1 MNITVSYEIGKSQIE
16 NFEGLVSEVFRSVLE
31 IGRELIRE
39 TLEQADETLMENRDR
54 ERYRC
59 KGFQK
64 TCIKTKL
71 GAVEYKRRVYVD
83 NAAAEKQHCVH
94 LLDEALDIKKVGL
107 VSSDVRQ
114 LAAEAVCGSIYHGA
128 ARMISEST
136 GPDITAQGVW
146 DIVQQLG
153 QTQEAVV
160 ERHTELAEAHQGVG
174 QIETKILYEEN
185 DGIWLKLQGQ
195 SRKENGTSKEMK
207 VGIAY
212 DGVTWEEGKNGSK
225 RRTLD
230 NKVAYASFEGVKDF
244 RRKKEGLLASRFDVD
259 AIDLRVLNG
268 DGANWIQKQKGTNAI
283 SVLDAFHRNK
293 KITECVK
300 NKEFAEILRKLLYNK
315 EIDTL
320 LDCIEAQINSTTDK
334 DEIAGLKEL
343 QRYYTE
349 NKDALLGYYDRGI
362 TIPETRAPGVVHHAR
377 LGSMESN
384 VYTLIGNRMKD
395 GRACWSIQGANRL
408 ALLLCL
414 RHTTGFDYLFTKFP
428 EKPEI
433 IVENEWKDTLPIFGA
448 SKVPEREGH
457 GYEYPITFT
466 TSNAGS
472 WFTNWLR
479 KL

>member
-1 MNITVSYEIGKSQIE
+1 MNITVSYEISKSQIE
-16 NFEGLVSEVFRSVLE
+16 NFEGLVSEIYRSVLE
-31 IGRELIRE
+31 IGRSLVRE
-39 TLEQADETLMENRDR
+39 ALEQADDALMESRDR
-54 ERYRC
+54 ERYRS

-107 VSSDVRQ
+107 VSSDVCQ
-114 LAAEAVCGSIYHGA
+114 LAAEAVCGSTYRGA
-128 ARMISEST
+128 ARMICEAT
-136 GPDITAQGVW
+136 GLDISAQGVW
-146 DIVQQLG
+146 DIVQKLG
-153 QTQEAVV
+153 QAQEAVV
-160 ERHTELAEAHQGVG
+160 DRHAELAEAHQGVG

-185 DGIWLKLQGQ
+185 DGVWLKLQGQ
-195 SRKENGTSKEMK
+195 SRKENGISKEMK

-212 DGVTWEEGKNGSK
+212 DGATWEEGKNGQK
-225 RRTLD
+225 RRILD
-230 NKVAYASFEGVKDF
+230 NKVAYASFDTAKEF

-268 DGANWIQKQKGTNAI
+268 DGASWIQKQKGTNSI
-283 SVLDAFHRNK
+283 SVLDEFHRNK
-293 KITECVK
+293 KITECVRD
-300 NKEFAEILRKLLYNK
+300 KEFAGMLQKLLYNK

-334 DEIAGLKEL
+334 DEITGLREL
-343 QRYYTE
+343 QSYYTE
-349 NKDALLGYYDRGI
+349 NRDALLGYYDRGI
-362 TIPETRAPGVVHHAR
+362 AIPETRAPGVVHHAR

-395 GRACWSIQGANRL
+395 GRACWSIRGANHL

-414 RHTTGFDYLFTKFP
+414 RHTTGFDYLFTKLP
-428 EKPEI
+428 EKPVIQQES
-433 IVENEWKDTLPIFGA
+433 EWKDTLPIFGA

-457 GYEYPITFT
+457 GYEYPINFT
-466 TSNAGS
+466 TSKAGD
-472 WFTNWLR
+472 WLTNWLR

>member
-16 NFEGLVSEVFRSVLE
+16 DFEGLVSEVFRSVLE

-107 VSSDVRQ
+107 VSSDVCQ
-114 LAAEAVCGSIYHGA
+114 LAAEAVCGSTYRGA
-128 ARMISEST
+128 ARMICEST
-136 GPDITAQGVW
+136 GLDITAQGVW

-212 DGVTWEEGKNGSK
+212 DGVTWEEGKNGQK

-230 NKVAYASFEGVKDF
+230 NKVAYASFEGAQDF

-259 AIDLRVLNG
+259 AIDLRILNG

>member
-107 VSSDVRQ
+107 VSSDVCQ
-114 LAAEAVCGSIYHGA
+114 LAAEAVCGSTYRGA
-128 ARMISEST
+128 ARMICEST
-136 GPDITAQGVW
+136 GLDITAQGVW

-212 DGVTWEEGKNGSK
+212 DGVTWEEGKNGQK

-230 NKVAYASFEGVKDF
+230 NKVAYASFEGAQDF

-259 AIDLRVLNG
+259 AIDLRILNG

-414 RHTTGFDYLFTKFP
+414 RHTTGFDYLFTKFR

>member
-107 VSSDVRQ
+107 VSSDVCQ
-114 LAAEAVCGSIYHGA
+114 LAAEAVCGSTYRGA

-136 GPDITAQGVW
+136 GLDITAQGVW

-160 ERHTELAEAHQGVG
+160 KRHTELAEAHQGVG

-212 DGVTWEEGKNGSK
+212 DGVTWEEGKNGQK

-230 NKVAYASFEGVKDF
+230 NKVAYASFEGAQDF

-259 AIDLRVLNG
+259 AIDLRILNG

-362 TIPETRAPGVVHHAR
+362 SIPETRAPGVVHHAR

>member
-107 VSSDVRQ
+107 VSSDVCQ

-136 GPDITAQGVW
+136 GLDITAQGVW

-212 DGVTWEEGKNGSK
+212 DGVTWEEGKNGQK

-230 NKVAYASFEGVKDF
+230 NKVAYASFEGAQDF

-259 AIDLRVLNG
+259 AIDLRILNG